1 MSVGEVERCRLS
13 VLSCDVDAYLPGGWE
28 APRVDDN
35 ADMADHNTYERRLRI
50 AAPAGQILP
59 HLVDFRRWVDWSPW
73 EGLDPALSRTYAGPN
88 SGVGA
93 SCEWS
98 GNRKAGA
105 GSMRITDVTP
115 ESVAIDLRFTRP
127 FKSTSAV
134 RFTLIPQDAATEVI
148 WSMRSPRT
156 LGTRVFGVIM
166 NMDKAIGGDL
176 DNGLATL
183 KVVVEGTQG

>member
-1 MSVGEVERCRLS
+1 
-13 VLSCDVDAYLPGGWE
+13 
-28 APRVDDN
+28 
-35 ADMADHNTYERRLRI
+35 MADHTTYERRLRI

-73 EGLDPALSRTYAGPN
+73 EGLDPALTRTYSGPD

-93 SCEWS
+93 SYEWS

-115 ESVAIDLRFTRP
+115 ESVDIDLRFTRP
-127 FKSTSAV
+127 FKSTSEV
-134 RFTLIPQDAATEVI
+134 RFTLMPHEAATEVI

-156 LGTRVFGVIM
+156 LGSRIFGVIM

-176 DNGLATL
+176 DKGLAAV
-183 KVVVEGTQG
+183 KEVVEGAPG